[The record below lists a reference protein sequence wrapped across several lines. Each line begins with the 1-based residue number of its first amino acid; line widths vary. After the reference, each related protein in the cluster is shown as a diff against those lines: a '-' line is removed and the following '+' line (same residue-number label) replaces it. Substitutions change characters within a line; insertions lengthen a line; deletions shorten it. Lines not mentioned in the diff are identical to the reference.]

1 MKHRHHAARRLSMQL
16 GHEFAMML
24 IDASIMASPDDEA
37 DAMLST
43 AVHQIQIIPSTI
55 RDVDESVPI
64 WC

>member
-1 MKHRHHAARRLSMQL
+1 MQL

-24 IDASIMASPDDEA
+24 IDASIMASADDEA

-55 RDVDESVPI
+55 RDVDESAPI